1 MKAASKLSY
10 YNLLSITLIAH
21 VNMTLYKYI
30 ENVLE
35 YKLSVIA
42 FVQNVIIM
50 FLVN

>member
-1 MKAASKLSY
+1 M
-10 YNLLSITLIAH
+10 I
-21 VNMTLYKYI
+21 LYKYI